1 MEEGCKI
8 GVIRWGV
15 SAPLP
20 FVLQAEKTVSAE
32 DDGNCAL
39 PEVRILIEVEFVLP
53 PCGPGGYVAFRI
65 AHAAIAA
72 GLSQRV
78 KCSSRGW

>member
-1 MEEGCKI
+1 MNT
-8 GVIRWGV
+8 
-15 SAPLP
+15 PLP
-20 FVLQAEKTVSAE
+20 FVLQAEKTESAE
-32 DDGNCAL
+32 DDDNCAP

-72 GLSQRV
+72 GLSQPS
-78 KCSSRGW
+78 KDSSRGW